1 MLAHP
6 GNRPNHFTIDLAG
19 PIRLEGDWEVAGVD
33 IQFPHNWNT
42 VNKTLTGILAVI
54 PLDESIIQ
62 TEAHLLAL
70 QLAAATNKNGRAI
83 EENERSLSN
92 FLAPTANK
100 IIQET
105 RNKTV
110 WLPLVQFF
118 VYAPFKIP
126 QGYYSSAQQLGDYTA
141 KAITEVMNN
150 LGITSKVQF
159 KMDNILQKGTLFI
172 DQPEKIAT
180 RLFLSNADEWN
191 QILGF
196 EPGTTFQ
203 KWELHQFPLIG
214 VRPIQLLDQSSLYV
228 YCDVVN
234 HQLIGDTMAPLL
246 GVVPIQKQ
254 AKGKQL
260 YWVFDPP
267 YYMDVSRNE
276 ISSIEV
282 RLTTERGEEFPF
294 LAGNVVCRLH
304 FRPRSI

>member
-1 MLAHP
+1 
-6 GNRPNHFTIDLAG
+6 
-19 PIRLEGDWEVAGVD
+19 
-33 IQFPHNWNT
+33 
-42 VNKTLTGILAVI
+42 
-54 PLDESIIQ
+54 
-62 TEAHLLAL
+62 
-70 QLAAATNKNGRAI
+70 
-83 EENERSLSN
+83 
-92 FLAPTANK
+92 
-100 IIQET
+100 
-105 RNKTV
+105 
-110 WLPLVQFF
+110 
-118 VYAPFKIP
+118 
-126 QGYYSSAQQLGDYTA
+126 
-141 KAITEVMNN
+141 MNN
-150 LGITSKVQF
+150 KGITSKVQF

-180 RLFLSNADEWN
+180 RLFLSNAVEWN

-203 KWELHQFPLIG
+203 KLELHQFPLIG
-214 VRPIQLLDQSSLYV
+214 VRPIQLLDQFSLYV

-234 HQLIGDTMAPLL
+234 HQLIGDTMAPLI

-282 RLTTERGEEFPF
+282 RVTTERGEEFPF